1 MNGIRFGPLLCM
13 VVFSFLAATAGAAEY
28 SGLWVGTATINA
40 VSEVNKRGSDL
51 SFDLGLTG
59 VKGEDTLISKGE
71 TWQYNNDSVEPGT
84 GWQEGSENWSGNDKA
99 PLGYRDPGGE
109 SDDGVV
115 IETVINDENKY
126 PTTYFRKSF
135 EVQDDSCYGGLR
147 LRVWRDDG
155 IVLYIN
161 GEEILRNNLKTSFVD
176 FNSLA
181 LSEITDNNY
190 LEVTLPA
197 TLLKTGTN
205 WLAAEVHLA
214 SENDHDL
221 IFDLELLALLKESS
235 TTEFISIESDDWRY
249 NDKETELSPD
259 WREPRYSDSDWLSGQ
274 AQFGYGES
282 DEATEL
288 TYSSSQKPATTY
300 FRKIFSADHSDYTH
314 LRLMLLQDD
323 GAVVYVNGKEIFRVN
338 MPSGEIKYESAP
350 VKAIGSSDENRYLVR
365 EIAISEIKNLGLQQ
379 TGNVV
384 AVEVHQHPSE
394 FGNTTVTTAA
404 LTSTPATLDLRLML
418 HVDSE
423 GMVRLL
429 KEVIQMYDSKNQR
442 FVLLTDHTLVPDYT
456 GVASRD
462 GKPVGRRL
470 SAAGFDFAGPFVQCS
485 GGVSTNGIVT
495 CAITLA
501 SNHPTNPFLHRY
513 HPDHDN
519 LDDRYEEVVEDAY
532 EIKRNIT
539 ITFDSRYPPDSDKPI
554 RTAPPGWG
562 YSMLGGTYTETL
574 TGLHKDDISVSGPF
588 FLQRVANTAKLNE

>member
-1 MNGIRFGPLLCM
+1 MNGIRFGPLLCL
-13 VVFSFLAATAGAAEY
+13 VVLSFLAATAGAAEY
-28 SGLWVGTATINA
+28 SGLWVGTATIKA

-51 SFDLGLTG
+51 SFDLGLAG
-59 VKGEDTLISKGE
+59 VKAEDTLISKGDI
-71 TWQYNNDSVEPGT
+71 WQYNDDGADPGT
-84 GWQEGSENWSGNDKA
+84 DWQEGGGNWSGNGKA
-99 PLGYRDPGGE
+99 PLGYDE
-109 SDDGVV
+109 NDSVV
-115 IETVINDENKY
+115 IETLVNKERKY

-135 EVQDDSCYGGLR
+135 EVQDDSCYVGLR

-155 IVLYIN
+155 IILYIN

-190 LEVTLPA
+190 LEITLPA
-197 TLLKTGTN
+197 TLLKTGAN
-205 WLAAEVHLA
+205 WFAAEVHLA
-214 SENDHDL
+214 SKDDHDL
-221 IFDLELLALLKESS
+221 VFDLELLAPLKEPS
-235 TTEFISIESDDWRY
+235 TKEFISLESDDWRY
-249 NDKETELSPD
+249 NDNGTELSPD
-259 WREPRYSDSDWLSGQ
+259 WREPGYNDSGWLSGQ
-274 AQFGYGES
+274 AQFGYGEG

-300 FRKIFSADHSDYTH
+300 FRKIFSAGQSDYTH

-323 GAVVYVNGKEIFRVN
+323 GAVVYVNGKEIFRSN
-338 MPSGEIKYESAP
+338 MPSGPINYESAP
-350 VKAIGSSDENRYLVR
+350 VKALGSSDENRYLVR
-365 EIAISEIKNLGLQQ
+365 EIALSEIKDLSLQQ

-394 FGNTTVTTAA
+394 LGNTTVTTTA

-418 HVDSE
+418 HVDSG

-429 KEVIQMYDSKNQR
+429 KEIIQMYDPNKKQ
-442 FVLLTDHTLVPDYT
+442 FVLLTDHTLVPNYS

-462 GKPVGRRL
+462 GEPVGRRL
-470 SAAGFDFAGPFVQCS
+470 SAVGFDFAGPFVECR
-485 GGVSTNGIVT
+485 GGVSTSGVVT
-495 CAITLA
+495 CAIVLA

-513 HPDHDN
+513 NPDHDN
-519 LDDRYEEVVEDAY
+519 LDDRYEKVVEEAY

-539 ITFDSRYPPDSDKPI
+539 ITFDSRYPPDSDQPA

-574 TGLHKDDISVSGPF
+574 TGLHNDPISVSGPF
-588 FLQRVANTAKLNE
+588 LLQRVASTAKLNE